1 MAKEKKVT
9 ENELKKIQ
17 SMLNAFNQMK
27 IKLADAELSKQLVLT
42 QISELKKDYSKVEGE
57 LTKKYGKD
65 NRIDVQTG
73 VITEKEKIKEE

>member
-27 IKLADAELSKQLVLT
+27 IKLADAELTKQQVLT
-42 QISELKKDYSKVEGE
+42 HISELKKDYSKIEGE

-65 NRIDVQTG
+65 NRIDVQSG